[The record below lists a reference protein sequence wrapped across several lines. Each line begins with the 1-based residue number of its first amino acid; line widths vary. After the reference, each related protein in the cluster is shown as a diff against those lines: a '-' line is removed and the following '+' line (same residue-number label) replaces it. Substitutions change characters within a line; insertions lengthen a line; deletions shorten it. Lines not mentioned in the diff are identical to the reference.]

1 MARKRVRAA
10 ATEKADHAQP
20 DLAPAGP
27 ADGRQRKSTGRGNL
41 VAMKIGV
48 KTGWRAR
55 SIWSELLAEFF
66 GTFVLLAFGAGV
78 VALAVVGLPESGRTP
93 TIFAGA
99 GDWLLITWG
108 WAMAV
113 TMAVYVAGGV
123 TGAHINPAVTFALA
137 VKGDFPWAKV
147 LPYSAAQ
154 VAGAFGGAALA
165 YADYVPAINMWNA
178 AHHVISRADPGGMT
192 TFSIFATFPAH
203 YYGMNLLWPLFDQ
216 IVGTSF
222 LLVFVLGI
230 IDAAN
235 VGVKANLAPFM
246 VGMAV
251 AAIGMSFGTGS
262 GYAIN
267 PARDFGPRLF
277 CWLLGWGANAFPGP
291 YGYWWVPI
299 IGPLVG
305 APLGAGLYKW
315 FIADTL
321 SAKGA
326 CAGAAERAD
335 LGAEEAVG
343 KEA

>member
-1 MARKRVRAA
+1 MMR
-10 ATEKADHAQP
+10 
-20 DLAPAGP
+20 
-27 ADGRQRKSTGRGNL
+27 
-41 VAMKIGV
+41 IGI

-55 SIWSELLAEFF
+55 SVWSELLAEFF
-66 GTFVLLAFGAGV
+66 GTFVLIAFGAGV

-123 TGAHINPAVTFALA
+123 TGAHINPAVTVSLA

-147 LPYSAAQ
+147 LPYSGAQ
-154 VAGAFGGAALA
+154 IAGAFAGAAVA
-165 YADYVPAINMWNA
+165 YADYAPAIDMWNA
-178 AHHVISRADPGGMT
+178 AHNVVTRADPSGMT

-203 YYGMNLLWPLFDQ
+203 YYGASMLGPLFDQ
-216 IVGTSF
+216 IVGTFF
-222 LLVFVLGI
+222 LMLFVLAI
-230 IDAAN
+230 IDAMN

-251 AAIGMSFGTGS
+251 AAIGMSFGTGA

-267 PARDFGPRLF
+267 PARDFGPRVF
-277 CWLLGWGANAFPGP
+277 CWLMGWGTNAFPGP

-299 IGPLVG
+299 VGPLIG
-305 APLGAGLYKW
+305 GPLGVVAYKF

-321 SAKGA
+321 AAKA
-326 CAGAAERAD
+326 AGAAPKEGD
-335 LGAEEAVG
+335 DIGVEEAAAPARPDT
-343 KEA
+343 KPS

>member
-1 MARKRVRAA
+1 
-10 ATEKADHAQP
+10 
-20 DLAPAGP
+20 
-27 ADGRQRKSTGRGNL
+27 
-41 VAMKIGV
+41 MKIGV

-66 GTFVLLAFGAGV
+66 GTFVLLALGAGV
-78 VALAVVGLPESGRTP
+78 VALAVAGLPESGRTP
-93 TIFAGA
+93 AIFAGA

-113 TMAVYVAGGV
+113 AMAVYVAGGV

-147 LPYSAAQ
+147 LPYSGAQ
-154 VAGAFGGAALA
+154 VAGAFAGAALA
-165 YADYVPAINMWNA
+165 YADYAPAIDMWNA
-178 AHHVISRADPGGMT
+178 AHDVVTRASPGGMT

-203 YYGMNLLWPLFDQ
+203 YYGVSMLGPLFDQ
-216 IVGTSF
+216 IVGTFF
-222 LLVFVLGI
+222 LLLFVLAI
-230 IDAAN
+230 IDSMN

-251 AAIGMSFGTGS
+251 AAIGMSFGTGA

-277 CWLLGWGANAFPGP
+277 CWLMGWGENAFPGP

-299 IGPLVG
+299 VGPLVG
-305 APLGAGLYKW
+305 APLGVVVYKF

-321 SAKGA
+321 AAKA
-326 CAGAAERAD
+326 AGVAGTQAAEP
-335 LGAEEAVG
+335 GAGEHAG
-343 KEA
+343 DMDASRNTR

>member
-1 MARKRVRAA
+1 
-10 ATEKADHAQP
+10 
-20 DLAPAGP
+20 LLSAPP
-27 ADGRQRKSTGRGNL
+27 TL
-41 VAMKIGV
+41 
-48 KTGWRAR
+48 
-55 SIWSELLAEFF
+55 
-66 GTFVLLAFGAGV
+66 
-78 VALAVVGLPESGRTP
+78 P

-108 WAMAV
+108 WAIAV

-123 TGAHINPAVTFALA
+123 TGAHINPAVSFALA
-137 VKGDFPWAKV
+137 VKGDFPWRKV

-154 VAGAFGGAALA
+154 IAGAFAGAALA

-178 AHHVISRADPGGMT
+178 AHNVVTRADPGGMT

-203 YYGMNLLWPLFDQ
+203 YYGAGMLGPLFDQ
-216 IVGTSF
+216 IVGTFF
-222 LLVFVLGI
+222 LLVCVLAI
-230 IDAAN
+230 IDSMN

-277 CWLLGWGANAFPGP
+277 CWLMGWGANAFPGP

-299 IGPLVG
+299 VGPLIG
-305 APLGAGLYKW
+305 ATLGVVLYKF

-321 SAKGA
+321 SAKA
-326 CAGAAERAD
+326 AGAAPQETRELDASS
-335 LGAEEAVG
+335 
-343 KEA
+343 

>member
-1 MARKRVRAA
+1 MTVK
-10 ATEKADHAQP
+10 
-20 DLAPAGP
+20 
-27 ADGRQRKSTGRGNL
+27 
-41 VAMKIGV
+41 MGV
-48 KTGWRAR
+48 KTGWRAQ

-78 VALAVVGLPESGRTP
+78 VAVAVVGLTESGRTP

-99 GDWLLITWG
+99 AGWLLITWG

-123 TGAHINPAVTFALA
+123 TGAHINPAVTFAFA
-137 VKGDFPWAKV
+137 VKGDFRWAKV
-147 LPYSAAQ
+147 LPDWAAQ
-154 VAGAFGGAALA
+154 VAGGFAGAALV
-165 YADYVPAINMWNA
+165 YADYGPAINLWNGT
-178 AHHVISRADPGGMT
+178 HDVMSRADPGGMT

-203 YYGMNLLWPLFDQ
+203 YYGLNMLGPLFDQ
-216 IVGTSF
+216 IVGTFF
-222 LLVFVLGI
+222 LLLFVLAI
-230 IDAAN
+230 IDSMN

-251 AAIGMSFGTGS
+251 AAIGMSFGTGA

-277 CWLLGWGANAFPGP
+277 CWLMGWGSNAFPGP
-291 YGYWWVPI
+291 HDYWWVPI

-305 APLGAGLYKW
+305 GPLGVVLYKF

-321 SAKGA
+321 AARAA
-326 CAGAAERAD
+326 CAPADESAAVDAT
-335 LGAEEAVG
+335 EAIG
-343 KEA
+343 KQT

>member
-1 MARKRVRAA
+1 VRV
-10 ATEKADHAQP
+10 
-20 DLAPAGP
+20 
-27 ADGRQRKSTGRGNL
+27 
-41 VAMKIGV
+41 GV

-66 GTFVLLAFGAGV
+66 GTFVLIAFGAGN
-78 VALAVVGLPESGRTP
+78 VALTVVGLTGSGRTP
-93 TIFAGA
+93 VIFAGA

-108 WAMAV
+108 WAIAV

-137 VKGDFPWAKV
+137 VKGDVPWRKV

-154 VAGAFGGAALA
+154 IAGAFAGAALA
-165 YADYVPAINMWNA
+165 YADYAPAIDMWNA
-178 AHHVISRADPGGMT
+178 AHNVITRAAPGGMT
-192 TFSIFATFPAH
+192 TFSIFATFPAQ
-203 YYGMNLLWPLFDQ
+203 YYGAGMLGPLFDQ
-216 IVGTSF
+216 IVGTF
-222 LLVFVLGI
+222 LLLVCVLGI
-230 IDAAN
+230 IDSMSAGA
-235 VGVKANLAPFM
+235 KASLAPFM

-277 CWLLGWGANAFPGP
+277 CWLMGWGPNAFPGP

-299 IGPLVG
+299 VGPLIG
-305 APLGAGLYKW
+305 APLGTVAYKF

-321 SAKGA
+321 STKANPA
-326 CAGAAERAD
+326 TAVPAD
-335 LGAEEAVG
+335 RTTAVG
-343 KEA
+343 ER

>member
-1 MARKRVRAA
+1 MPVK
-10 ATEKADHAQP
+10 
-20 DLAPAGP
+20 
-27 ADGRQRKSTGRGNL
+27 
-41 VAMKIGV
+41 MGV

-123 TGAHINPAVTFALA
+123 TGAHLNPAVSFALA
-137 VKGDFPWAKV
+137 VKGDFAWAKV

-154 VAGAFGGAALA
+154 VAGAFAGAALA
-165 YADYVPAINMWNA
+165 YIDYVPAIDMWNV
-178 AHHVISRADPGGMT
+178 AHGVLSRAVPAGMT

-203 YYGMNLLWPLFDQ
+203 YYGGNMLWPLFDQ
-216 IVGTSF
+216 IVGTFF
-222 LLVFVLGI
+222 LLVFVLAI
-230 IDAAN
+230 VDSMN

-251 AAIGMSFGTGS
+251 AAIGMSFGTGA

-267 PARDFGPRLF
+267 PARDFGPRLL
-277 CWLLGWGANAFPGP
+277 CWLLGWGKNAFPGP
-291 YGYWWVPI
+291 FGYWWVPI
-299 IGPLVG
+299 VGPLAG
-305 APLGAGLYKW
+305 GSLGVALYKF
-315 FIADTL
+315 FISDALAAKAAAAAASEGPEVTADP
-321 SAKGA
+321 
-326 CAGAAERAD
+326 AE
-335 LGAEEAVG
+335 G
-343 KEA
+343 

>member
-1 MARKRVRAA
+1 V
-10 ATEKADHAQP
+10 
-20 DLAPAGP
+20 
-27 ADGRQRKSTGRGNL
+27 
-41 VAMKIGV
+41 KIGV
-48 KTGWRAR
+48 KTGWRAQ
-55 SIWSELLAEFF
+55 SLWSELLAEFL
-66 GTFVLLAFGAGV
+66 GTFILLAFGAGV
-78 VALAVVGLPESGRTP
+78 VAVAVVGLPESGRTP

-154 VAGAFGGAALA
+154 TAGAFAGAALVF
-165 YADYVPAINMWNA
+165 ADYAPAIDMWNA
-178 AHHVISRADPGGMT
+178 AHDVVARADPGGMT

-203 YYGMNLLWPLFDQ
+203 YYGLHMLGPLFDQ
-216 IVGTSF
+216 IVGTFF
-222 LLVFVLGI
+222 LLLFVLAI
-230 IDAAN
+230 ADSMN

-251 AAIGMSFGTGS
+251 AAIGMSFGTGA

-267 PARDFGPRLF
+267 PARDFGPRLL
-277 CWLLGWGANAFPGP
+277 CWLLGWGTNAFPGP

-299 IGPLVG
+299 IGPLAG
-305 APLGAGLYKW
+305 APLGVLLYKF
-315 FIADTL
+315 FIGDTL
-321 SAKGA
+321 SARTA
-326 CAGAAERAD
+326 CAPRSEAAGSAAEPD
-335 LGAEEAVG
+335 PGAMAAKPDQPLSRSASG
-343 KEA
+343 S

>member
-1 MARKRVRAA
+1 
-10 ATEKADHAQP
+10 
-20 DLAPAGP
+20 
-27 ADGRQRKSTGRGNL
+27 
-41 VAMKIGV
+41 MKIGV

-113 TMAVYVAGGV
+113 AMAVYVAGGV

-147 LPYSAAQ
+147 LPYSGAQ
-154 VAGAFGGAALA
+154 VAGAFAGAALA
-165 YADYVPAINMWNA
+165 YADYAPAIDMWNA
-178 AHHVISRADPGGMT
+178 AHDVVTRAGPGGMT

-203 YYGMNLLWPLFDQ
+203 YYGASMLGPLFDQ
-216 IVGTSF
+216 IIGTFF
-222 LLVFVLGI
+222 LMVFVLAI
-230 IDAAN
+230 VDSVN

-251 AAIGMSFGTGS
+251 AAIGMSFGTGA

-267 PARDFGPRLF
+267 PARDLGPRLF
-277 CWLLGWGANAFPGP
+277 CWLTGWGTNALPGP
-291 YGYWWVPI
+291 YSYWWVPI
-299 IGPLVG
+299 VGPLVG
-305 APLGAGLYKW
+305 APLGVVLYKF

-321 SAKGA
+321 SAKA
-326 CAGAAERAD
+326 AGAPLPESAGLGTEEHPSPAD
-335 LGAEEAVG
+335 TSRQPR
-343 KEA
+343 

>member
-1 MARKRVRAA
+1 
-10 ATEKADHAQP
+10 
-20 DLAPAGP
+20 
-27 ADGRQRKSTGRGNL
+27 
-41 VAMKIGV
+41 MKIGV

-66 GTFVLLAFGAGV
+66 GTFVLIAFGAGN
-78 VALAVVGLPESGRTP
+78 VALAVVGLTGSGRTP
-93 TIFAGA
+93 AIFTGA

-108 WAMAV
+108 WAIAV

-137 VKGDFPWAKV
+137 VKGDFPWRKV
-147 LPYSAAQ
+147 LPYSGAQ
-154 VAGAFGGAALA
+154 IAGAFAGAALA
-165 YADYVPAINMWNA
+165 YADYFPAIDMWNA
-178 AHHVISRADPGGMT
+178 THNVISRAASGGIT

-203 YYGMNLLWPLFDQ
+203 YYGASLLGPLFDQ
-216 IVGTSF
+216 IVGTFF
-222 LLVFVLGI
+222 LLIFVLAI
-230 IDAAN
+230 IDSMN

-277 CWLLGWGANAFPGP
+277 CWVMGWGPNAFPGAF
-291 YGYWWVPI
+291 GYWWVPI
-299 IGPLVG
+299 IGPLIG
-305 APLGAGLYKW
+305 APLGAAAYKF

-321 SAKGA
+321 ASR
-326 CAGAAERAD
+326 AAAAPAD
-335 LGAEEAVG
+335 RTEAVN
-343 KEA
+343 EQ